1 MSLASLRLRSR
12 ILWTLGVT
20 LASVGAYVWLPTWV
34 FATALTLGWSGLAVM
49 WIAAAVEDR
58 PAE

>member
-1 MSLASLRLRSR
+1 MTRLRSR
-12 ILWTLGVT
+12 ILWTLIVN
-20 LASVGAYVWLPTWV
+20 LACIGAYVWLSTWAFAAV
-34 FATALTLGWSGLAVM
+34 FTVGWSGLAVM